1 MTKTRRN
8 NEQKQANRNN
18 FANHNYDSFAN
29 TIISNPIAKPQYTT
43 QEHDYTHQIQ
53 KPVSQ
58 SLLISEKRKS
68 LPHRTENQKMKIQ
81 PSDNLQEVNHTILK
95 MKIILTKNNNNTTLT
110 NKKR

>member
-58 SLLISEKRKS
+58 SLLIGEKRKS
-68 LPHRTENQKMKIQ
+68 LPHRTENHPIF
-81 PSDNLQEVNHTILK
+81 P
-95 MKIILTKNNNNTTLT
+95 KNENTTIKQFT
-110 NKKR
+110 RSQPHYSEDEDYFNQK